1 MELYYYC
8 CYSQKLKVYKIKM
21 GLYIWLQ
28 YVRTQIYLYIYI
40 YMYKQDCDELLSYLK
55 CFYIVDVE

>member
-8 CYSQKLKVYKIKM
+8 CYSQKLKVYKIKR

-28 YVRTQIYLYIYI
+28 YVRTQIYFD
-40 YMYKQDCDELLSYLK
+40 MYSHDCDELLSYLN
-55 CFYIVDVE
+55 CFYFVDVE